1 MNSLRSLMAF
11 VMTGKPNFAS
21 KKNTTP
27 NESTIQKSSP
37 GSGMSGFIVL
47 HQHYEEAHHDGE
59 ECHTLNEGGGQ
70 NHRGTDVTRC

>member
-47 HQHYEEAHHDGE
+47 LEHYEETHHDGE
-59 ECHTLNEGGGQ
+59 KCHTFNEGGCQDHG
-70 NHRGTDVTRC
+70 GTDVTCC

>member
-21 KKNTTP
+21 RKKTTP
-27 NESTIQKSSP
+27 KESTIQKSSP

-47 HQHYEEAHHDGE
+47 LEHYEETHHDGE
-59 ECHTLNEGGGQ
+59 ECHTLDEGGGQ
-70 NHRGTDVTRC
+70 DHGSTDVTRC